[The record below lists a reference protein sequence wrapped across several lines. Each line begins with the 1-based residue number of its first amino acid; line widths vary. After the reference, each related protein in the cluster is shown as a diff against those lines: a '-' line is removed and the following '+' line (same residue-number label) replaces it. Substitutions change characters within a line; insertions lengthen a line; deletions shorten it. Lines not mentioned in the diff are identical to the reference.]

1 MEFQEERARPD
12 GKGAAP
18 LMAPANVI
26 DAKLYDSIHAK
37 IKKKLA
43 KQGRGWS
50 AYASGQLVQE
60 YKRRGGKYK
69 GKKPAKN
76 KGLRRWYSE
85 KWVNVCKL
93 PRIVPCGRADAKR
106 MSYVE
111 LKRKYPYCRP
121 LKRAGK
127 GTPRL
132 ARSLSIA
139 QRRRLCSQKKRAPHS
154 VAKV

>member
-1 MEFQEERARPD
+1 
-12 GKGAAP
+12 
-18 LMAPANVI
+18 MAPKNVVNVT
-26 DAKLYDSIHAK
+26 LYDHIHSQ

-60 YKRRGGKYK
+60 YKRRGGKYR

-121 LKRAGK
+121 LKKAGK

-132 ARSLSIA
+132 ARSLSTA
-139 QRRRLCSQKKRAPHS
+139 QRRRLCSQKKRSPHS
-154 VAKV
+154 VAKL